1 MKAHHAIVMVATLL
15 CSGAGAMAQA
25 PQAPTLEAPTQPK
38 VNLTLEQRHVIKEII
53 KDIKVQPAPPD
64 QSIAIGTEVPQT
76 VALQPMPA
84 DVSAKVPQIRSHLFF
99 KKDDKVVLVEAKDR
113 KIVDVIQ

>member
-1 MKAHHAIVMVATLL
+1 MKARFAIAVVALL
-15 CSGAGAMAQA
+15 LWPSAGATAQ
-25 PQAPTLEAPTQPK
+25 TLEAPTQPK

-53 KDIKVQPAPPD
+53 KDLKVPPAPAN
-64 QSIAIGTEVPQT
+64 QTITIGAEVAQT
-76 VALQPMPA
+76 VMLQPMPA

-113 KIVDVIQ
+113 KIVDVIE